1 MRHDECCA
9 INVQRDEDTR
19 KRIELLYHYVNTL
32 PLTKHQRGKLI
43 RLAEEALVCAEGNGF
58 YTGTCDTST
67 DDLMKI
73 MERFSKKKLA
83 DAVISDQVP

>member
-1 MRHDECCA
+1 MHDECCA
-9 INVQRDEDTR
+9 IYVQRDEDTR

-73 MERFSKKKLA
+73 MERFSKNKLA
-83 DAVISDQVP
+83 DAGISDQVP

>member
-9 INVQRDEDTR
+9 IYVQRDEDTR

-43 RLAEEALVCAEGNGF
+43 RLAEEALVSAEGNGF
-58 YTGTCDTST
+58 YTGTCNTGT

-73 MERFSKKKLA
+73 MEQFFKKLA
-83 DAVISDQVP
+83 GDGVSDQVP

>member
-9 INVQRDEDTR
+9 IYVQRDEDTR

-43 RLAEEALVCAEGNGF
+43 RLAEEALVSAEGNGF
-58 YTGTCDTST
+58 YTGTCNTGT

-73 MERFSKKKLA
+73 MEQFFKKLA
-83 DAVISDQVP
+83 GDGVSDQAP

>member
-43 RLAEEALVCAEGNGF
+43 RLAEEALVCAEGSGF

-83 DAVISDQVP
+83 DAGISDQVP

>member
-1 MRHDECCA
+1 MMHDECCA
-9 INVQRDEDTR
+9 IYVQRDEDTR

-43 RLAEEALVCAEGNGF
+43 RLAEDALVSAEGNGF
-58 YTGTCDTST
+58 YTGTCNTST

-73 MERFSKKKLA
+73 MEQFFKKLA
-83 DAVISDQVP
+83 GDGVSDQVP